1 MYLFEWV
8 RYLYKIMNTH
18 AKNIEKRRIHTT
30 MLKTFHTK
38 FMLLQIKL
46 FVFVSGF
53 ESNQEKKFWLYVK
66 KEKEKNLQ
74 DHETEINQK

>member
-1 MYLFEWV
+1 
-8 RYLYKIMNTH
+8 
-18 AKNIEKRRIHTT
+18 
-30 MLKTFHTK
+30 MLKTFHSK